1 MAGLNNKPG
10 HDEKVAPHYQ
20 TGEIMKRI
28 LPRGLAAAFF
38 VFIAAPAFAQ
48 TQVAVEGIYNVLQPY
63 LLAVVSA
70 IAAAVVGWLAE
81 LLRRKFN
88 LDIDAAHRDA
98 LQTALTN
105 GAGLLIGKAGGA
117 LADKKLDLKSAAL
130 AEAVNYVLQAVPG
143 AIRHFGITPEAVAEK
158 LQAKLPQVS
167 GGNA

>member
-1 MAGLNNKPG
+1 
-10 HDEKVAPHYQ
+10 
-20 TGEIMKRI
+20 MKRYF
-28 LPRGLAAAFF
+28 LRGLAAAFF
-38 VFIAAPAFAQ
+38 VFVTAPAFAQ
-48 TQVAVEGIYNVLQPY
+48 ADVPAESIHNVLQPY
-63 LLAVVSA
+63 LVAVVSVLATA
-70 IAAAVVGWLAE
+70 IVGWLAE

-117 LADKKLDLKSAAL
+117 LAGKKLDLKSAVL
-130 AEAVNYVLQAVPG
+130 AEAVNYVLQAVPD

-167 GGNA
+167 NSDA